1 MHPIN
6 EWEGSSNNFF
16 WIVASEHSAIS
27 VIETTRLFI
36 TFIALR
42 SEATIQNN
50 LLLKPSH
57 SFIGCIRY
65 LGVYPTQYF

>member
-1 MHPIN
+1 MDKEQDFFENKMWLKVRPHWYLHP
-6 EWEGSSNNFF
+6 
-16 WIVASEHSAIS
+16 
-27 VIETTRLFI
+27 IETTRLFI

-57 SFIGCIRY
+57 SFIECIRY
-65 LGVYPTQYF
+65 LGVYPTYLSL